1 MGDDVDEWY
10 RLFDAL
16 CIEQGHL
23 DNNML
28 ASRYCALTKKKTD
41 TAYEAALKSLNNWR
55 HGQHTPSRR
64 NFRILTLLLEV
75 EKGDS
80 LAKWHR
86 LYEDALRRKS
96 AIESADGVPDSIAAG
111 LTATRAS
118 STGPSWRVGWITS
131 AAVALV
137 LFGAGGTVLGLTLL
151 GDTAIPVP
159 FTERPGPGPQVIDMT
174 GLRVPWR
181 EHTVLKVGQSTVIHG
196 ARGRCGEQPPPW
208 ETAFHRLP
216 PLSIGIW
223 SDGGVGYRIS
233 NSCGGPTPA
242 RAIVF
247 TATVAGDEQF
257 YLYEDPVTIRV
268 EE

>member
-1 MGDDVDEWY
+1 MGGEHDGVDEWH

-28 ASRYCALTKKKTD
+28 ASRYCALTRRKTD

-75 EKGDS
+75 ENGDS
-80 LAKWHR
+80 LARWHR
-86 LYEDALRRKS
+86 LYEDALRRKP
-96 AIESADGVPDSIAAG
+96 AIVSEDSVQVPIEDGPAAVQ
-111 LTATRAS
+111 TS
-118 STGPSWRVGWITS
+118 SPGRSWRVGWIAT

-137 LFGAGGTVLGLTLL
+137 LLGTVSGLVAI
-151 GDTAIPVP
+151 GDPVIPFA
-159 FTERPGPGPQVIDMT
+159 FTERPEPGPQVIDMA

-181 EHTVLKVGQSTVIHG
+181 EHTVLKVGQSTVVHG

-223 SDGGVGYRIS
+223 SDGGIGYRIS

-247 TATVAGDEQF
+247 TATAPGEEQF
-257 YLYEDPVTIRV
+257 HLYEDPVTIRV